1 MTRAQA
7 ILVLGQESPQMC
19 QPHQDSNKASTK
31 CVLKLSMLMKA
42 DALNC
47 GPVTASPRWLLT
59 SLSITIELQDVLR
72 EGDIRVGWLLK
83 QAPGSPSTSQG

>member
-47 GPVTASPRWLLT
+47 GPVTASPR
-59 SLSITIELQDVLR
+59 
-72 EGDIRVGWLLK
+72 
-83 QAPGSPSTSQG
+83 